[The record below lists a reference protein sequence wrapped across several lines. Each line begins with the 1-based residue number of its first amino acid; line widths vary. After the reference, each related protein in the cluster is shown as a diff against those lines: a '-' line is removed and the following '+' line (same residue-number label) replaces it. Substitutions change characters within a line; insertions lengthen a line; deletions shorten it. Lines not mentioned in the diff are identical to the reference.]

1 MLDSREVNITF
12 SFVDGSYNVLN
23 ILEVLEVTRVP
34 GEFTASG
41 SHWRRCEWVG
51 HMTSPGLVIQPVL

>member
-1 MLDSREVNITF
+1 MTLP
-12 SFVDGSYNVLN
+12 FVGCAYNVLN

-41 SHWRRCEWVG
+41 SHWRKCEWVG
-51 HMTSPGLVIQPVL
+51 HRPHDSSSTVDQVRANYWLG